1 MRAAAADNNRIK
13 KYTLGNLNKL
23 TRLTLI
29 HQSVRH
35 GRKIITK
42 VLLKM
47 KELYLI
53 NKVITIIIACVCRE
67 GGGGGGGLCANL
79 CARNLRLDEQC
90 GNWDRSR
97 SIFKS

>member
-1 MRAAAADNNRIK
+1 MRAAAADNNRIR

-29 HQSVRH
+29 HQSVGH
-35 GRKIITK
+35 ERKIITK
-42 VLLKM
+42 GLL

-53 NKVITIIIACVCRE
+53 NKVITIIIACFCRE

-79 CARNLRLDEQC
+79 CARFLRLD
-90 GNWDRSR
+90 G
-97 SIFKS
+97 